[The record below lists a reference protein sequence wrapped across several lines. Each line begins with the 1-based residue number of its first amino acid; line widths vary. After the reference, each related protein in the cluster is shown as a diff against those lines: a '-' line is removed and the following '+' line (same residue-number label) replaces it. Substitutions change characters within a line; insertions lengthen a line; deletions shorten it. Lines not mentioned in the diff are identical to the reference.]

1 MPVRQLADIARRYK
15 LALATLFFL
24 ALALPSLETA
34 TLTLVYLLLTPDQA
48 VDLVAKVLET
58 VGWVWRSL
66 MGGFPP
72 SCWFWRPWQSACW
85 PLARRARAFD
95 FNKVISVENGRVAVS
110 EGRAP
115 SEVSA
120 T

>member
-15 LALATLFFL
+15 LALATLFSL

-58 VGWVWRSL
+58 VGWDVAISDGWVPAIL
-66 MGGFPP
+66 LVLATVAVGLL
-72 SCWFWRPWQSACW
+72 A
-85 PLARRARAFD
+85 LARRARAFD